1 MRAPSWEE
9 CRIGRRLVPFRHRAR
24 AASAPGWGSGGGRR
38 SWHAFD
44 CRGYRPAPPP
54 LANATLERWRA
65 SYSRCHSPI
74 ARLGLSLTLSPLIS
88 PPVSLRSIF
97 LQPRRGT
104 RHRLARK
111 RTRSWQTH
119 RPPTSLDP
127 LVRAARCAAT
137 VLLRAR
143 WGCSGVCAA
152 ARVAAA
158 AAAAAVADAAAKLL
172 PTTAAIAANAC
183 CEGARYVL
191 LCCAPLLPFSPPPA
205 RALVTPLGTHTHS
218 TPFLYRDRCWPA
230 IDAEAQEAE
239 GVQRW
244 RHGRPDLLKSFNLSQ
259 HIFLE
264 KHSIRTRVHMK
275 RRTLSLPPLPLSACA
290 CMQAPVA
297 KICAILRAISFF
309 KRMKHFLENLE
320 TPTQAQTTSRHPLTA
335 TKDEKEYRTRSRDV
349 TGGTRHDTQAKIKRL
364 I

>member
-1 MRAPSWEE
+1 MTSSSSSVEKIMKDEFLLIAIVAAIVIVVVLGLVANVILAPSDGSKRASSFDVVCEPQWEE

-24 AASAPGWGSGGGRR
+24 AASAPGWGTGGGRR

-127 LVRAARCAAT
+127 LVRAARCAAM

-143 WGCSGVCAA
+143 CGCSGVCAA

-191 LCCAPLLPFSPPPA
+191 LLRAASALLSPPA
-205 RALVTPLGTHTHS
+205 RALATPLGTHSHS
-218 TPFLYRDRCWPA
+218 HTP
-230 IDAEAQEAE
+230 
-239 GVQRW
+239 
-244 RHGRPDLLKSFNLSQ
+244 H
-259 HIFLE
+259 
-264 KHSIRTRVHMK
+264 
-275 RRTLSLPPLPLSACA
+275 PLPLQRPLLAGDRRASA
-290 CMQAPVA
+290 
-297 KICAILRAISFF
+297 
-309 KRMKHFLENLE
+309 
-320 TPTQAQTTSRHPLTA
+320 
-335 TKDEKEYRTRSRDV
+335 RSRRGS
-349 TGGTRHDTQAKIKRL
+349 TLATWAARPTEKF
-364 I
+364 